1 LQTFGPF
8 LFFNKQTRVKKVEP
22 CNEHETVSAAHVQPK
37 GTASNVMIG
46 IIEHQKHKQTA
57 ARAMPVL

>member
-1 LQTFGPF
+1 
-8 LFFNKQTRVKKVEP
+8 VKKVEA
-22 CNEHETVSAAHVQPK
+22 CNEHETVSAAHHVQPK

-57 ARAMPVL
+57 ACAMPVL